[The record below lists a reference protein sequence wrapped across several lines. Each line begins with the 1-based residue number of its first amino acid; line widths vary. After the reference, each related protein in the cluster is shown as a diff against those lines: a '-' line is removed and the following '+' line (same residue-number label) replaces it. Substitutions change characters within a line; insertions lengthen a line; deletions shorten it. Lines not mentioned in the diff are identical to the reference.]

1 MIGALNSR
9 TVPDAVLVGGAAGR
23 APLAGVLRVPGDK
36 SISHRA
42 HLFGALADGPVT
54 VVGAAPSGDVTATA
68 RAVVAMGATI
78 VPVAAPAGMD
88 GAAAVRIA
96 GPLTEAADVIDC
108 GNAGTGM
115 RLLAGLVAG
124 LPALTV
130 LTGDASLR
138 RRPMD
143 RVAAPLRQMGA
154 RVDGRGERVLAPLAV
169 RGGGLV
175 GIDYDL
181 PVASAQVK
189 SAVLIAGLLADGI
202 TRVREPA
209 PTRDHTERMLRF
221 MEADA
226 GWGDGVS
233 WVRPGPLAPR
243 PLHVPGDPSSAAFW
257 LVAGACVPG
266 SRVTLRDVCQ
276 NPTRTGA
283 LDVLRTMGA
292 VIEGDADREWCGEPV
307 GDLVVHGTDRLGPAE
322 VGGDLVVRAI
332 DELPVLAVAGALGGG
347 LRVRDAAELRVKE
360 SDRIDGVV
368 RVLAALGGRADPAP
382 DGFTVQPG
390 LHGPGTGTLD
400 AHGDHRLAMA
410 AAVGAVV
417 SGRTVRIDGFATV
430 ASSYPTFLDDLER
443 LGGRWQAAT

>member
-1 MIGALNSR
+1 MTTVLHPP
-9 TVPDAVLVGGAAGR
+9 VPDAVVVGPGTARG
-23 APLAGVLRVPGDK
+23 PLTGTLRVPGDK

-68 RAVVAMGATI
+68 RAVMAMGARI
-78 VPVAAPAGMD
+78 VPIDAPPESP
-88 GAAAVRIA
+88 GAAGVRIEGTLA
-96 GPLTEAADVIDC
+96 EAADVIDC

-115 RLLAGLVAG
+115 RLLTGLVAG
-124 LPALTV
+124 LDGLTV
-130 LTGDASLR
+130 LTGDGSLR

-143 RVAAPLRQMGA
+143 RVAVPLRQMGA

-169 RGGGLV
+169 RGGGLA
-175 GIDYDL
+175 GIDYTL

-189 SAVLIAGLLADGI
+189 SAVLIAGLRADGT
-202 TRVREPA
+202 TRVREPG
-209 PTRDHTERMLRF
+209 PTRDHTERMLAW

-226 GWGDGVS
+226 GWGEGTS
-233 WVRPGPLAPR
+233 WVRSGPLAPR
-243 PLHVPGDPSSAAFW
+243 PLHVPADPSSAAFW
-257 LVAGACVPG
+257 LVAAACLPG
-266 SRVTLRDVCQ
+266 SRLTLREVCL

-283 LDVLRTMGA
+283 LDVLRAMGA
-292 VIEGDADREWCGEPV
+292 VIEGAADREWCGEPV
-307 GDLVVHGTDRLGPAE
+307 GDLVVHGADRLGPGE
-322 VGGDLVVRAI
+322 VAGDLVVRGI

-347 LRVRDAAELRVKE
+347 LVVREAEELRVKE

-390 LHGPGTGTLD
+390 LDGPAIGSLD

-410 AAVGAVV
+410 AAIGAVAA
-417 SGRTVRIDGFATV
+417 GRTVRIDGFATV
-430 ASSYPTFLDDLER
+430 ASSYPTFLHDLEA
-443 LGGRWQAAT
+443 LGGRAEAVR